1 MQRYLMNFDTRALP
15 AYEADVLI
23 VGSGVAGLSAAW
35 RLAEAGKHVLLAV
48 RDTLE
53 DSNTAKA
60 QGGIASSFG
69 ADDNPTLHLEDTLV
83 AGAGLTDRDIASI
96 VVTEGPQDVAKL
108 ADHGAEFDRLPDGSF
123 ALGREGCHCRNRI
136 VHAHGDATGAEVARA
151 LNAIVAK
158 EENVRPLEHCYVVD
172 LLVQD
177 GRCFGAVALLD
188 GKKVVLRAPATV
200 LATGGIGRLYS
211 KTTNP
216 EGATGSGIALAFRAG
231 AEVMDM
237 EFVQFHP
244 TALALDGCPNFL
256 ISEAVRGA
264 GALLRSGKG
273 ERFMPGYHPMAELA
287 PRDVVA
293 RCIFKEMQDGGMD
306 HVWLDATVI
315 DHAAEKFP
323 MIARTCKEYGVDIEK
338 EYIPIAPAAHYM
350 MGGVHTDENGR
361 TNVAGL
367 YAAGEVACTG
377 LQGANRL
384 ASNSLLEGLVF
395 GRRAAEDIIE
405 NVASAKE
412 TEHMSQ
418 AASPSGRGAERMR
431 GGEGSWEHQP
441 TKMSGRAAADDGV
454 PFASPCRRTTPPAA
468 HAALPPQRGGLLN
481 EKRSATDGWAFSG
494 LRATAFSDTARLT
507 RETQTLMTQY
517 LGIRRYDGG
526 IRRGLQEIQRLAALR
541 EGYAAETPDE
551 LDLRNRL
558 VVCELIAQAALRRR
572 ESRGA
577 HYRMDYPEKDEK
589 WRRHFLDNRDEMGTP
604 LQQHQEGEQHDGN
617 DIWIGREL
625 AVMA

>member
-1 MQRYLMNFDTRALP
+1 MQRYLMNFDTRNLP
-15 AYEADVLI
+15 TYTADAIV

-48 RDTLE
+48 RDTLS
-53 DSNTAKA
+53 DSNTDKA

-69 ADDNPTLHLEDTLV
+69 DDDNPELHLEDTLV
-83 AGAGLTDRDIASI
+83 AGAGLTDKDIARI
-96 VVTEGPQDVAKL
+96 VVTEGPHDVAKL
-108 ADHGAEFDRLPDGSF
+108 AENGAEFDRTPDGKF
-123 ALGREGCHCRNRI
+123 ALGREGCHSRHRI

-158 EENVRPLEHCYVVD
+158 EKNVQPLDHCYVVD
-172 LLVQD
+172 LLTKD
-177 GRCFGAVALLD
+177 GRCYGAVALLN
-188 GKKVVLRAPATV
+188 GKKVVLRAPATI
-200 LATGGIGRLYS
+200 LATGGTGRLYS

-216 EGATGSGIALAFRAG
+216 EGATGSGMALAWRAG

-264 GALLRSGKG
+264 GALLRNLKG

-293 RCIFKEMQDGGMD
+293 RCIFKEMQDAGSD
-306 HVWLDATVI
+306 HVWLDATGI
-315 DHAAEKFP
+315 DHATEVFP

-350 MGGVHTDENGR
+350 MGGVHTDAHGR
-361 TNVAGL
+361 TNIQGL
-367 YAAGEVACTG
+367 YAAGETACTG

-395 GRRAAEDIIE
+395 GRRAADDIIE
-405 NVASAKE
+405 SHVFSKE
-412 TEHMSQ
+412 TDFADT
-418 AASPSGRGAERMR
+418 AASTSGGGAERQR
-431 GGEGSWEHQP
+431 GGEGTTKHEPSDIARRLDEVSKLQWE
-441 TKMSGRAAADDGV
+441 S
-454 PFASPCRRTTPPAA
+454 
-468 HAALPPQRGGLLN
+468 
-481 EKRSATDGWAFSG
+481 SG
-494 LRATAFSDTARLT
+494 LYTTVLTDTDRLT

-526 IRRGLQEIQRLAALR
+526 IRKAIQELQRLSALR
-541 EGYAAETPDE
+541 DGYAAETADE
-551 LDLRNRL
+551 LDLRGRL
-558 VVCELIAQAALRRR
+558 TVCELIAQAALRRR

-577 HYRMDYPEKDEK
+577 HYRMDYPEKSEK
-589 WRRHFLDNRDEMGTP
+589 WRRHFLDNRDEMTENESGP
-604 LQQHQEGEQHDGN
+604 AKGNDVELDLGKGEQHDGN
-617 DIWIGREL
+617 DIWTGREL

>member
-15 AYEADVLI
+15 SYEADVLV

-83 AGAGLTDRDIASI
+83 AGAGLTDRGIASI
-96 VVTEGPQDVAKL
+96 VVTEGPQDVANL

-123 ALGREGCHCRNRI
+123 ALGREGCHCRSRI

-177 GRCFGAVALLD
+177 GRCFGAVALLG

-264 GALLRSGKG
+264 GALLRNGKG

-350 MGGVHTDENGR
+350 MGGVHTDEQGR
-361 TNVAGL
+361 TNIAGL

-395 GRRAAEDIIE
+395 GRRAAEDIVLCQGE
-405 NVASAKE
+405 VRDE
-412 TEHMSQ
+412 
-418 AASPSGRGAERMR
+418 SPSRMETHPQSPFGCQPPRR
-431 GGEGSWEHQP
+431 GGQAGE
-441 TKMSGRAAADDGV
+441 
-454 PFASPCRRTTPPAA
+454 A
-468 HAALPPQRGGLLN
+468 H
-481 EKRSATDGWAFSG
+481 SATAAWASSG
-494 LRATAFSDTARLT
+494 LHATAFSDTARLT
-507 RETQTLMTQY
+507 RETQLLMTQY

-541 EGYAAETPDE
+541 EGYAAETADE

-604 LQQHQEGEQHDGN
+604 LQQNHEGEQHDGN

>member
-15 AYEADVLI
+15 SYEADVLV

-35 RLAEAGKHVLLAV
+35 RLAEAGCHVLLAV

-83 AGAGLTDRDIASI
+83 AGAGLTDRGIASI
-96 VVTEGPQDVAKL
+96 VVTEGPQDVANL

-123 ALGREGCHCRNRI
+123 ALGREGCHCRSRI

-177 GRCFGAVALLD
+177 GRCFGAVALLG

-264 GALLRSGKG
+264 GALLRNGKG

-350 MGGVHTDENGR
+350 MGGVHTDEQGR
-361 TNVAGL
+361 TNIAGL

-395 GRRAAEDIIE
+395 GRRAAEDIVLCQGE
-405 NVASAKE
+405 VRDE
-412 TEHMSQ
+412 
-418 AASPSGRGAERMR
+418 SPSRMETHPQSPFGCQPPRR
-431 GGEGSWEHQP
+431 GGQAGE
-441 TKMSGRAAADDGV
+441 
-454 PFASPCRRTTPPAA
+454 A
-468 HAALPPQRGGLLN
+468 H
-481 EKRSATDGWAFSG
+481 SATAAWASSG
-494 LRATAFSDTARLT
+494 LHATAFSDTARLT
-507 RETQTLMTQY
+507 RETQRLMTQY

-541 EGYAAETPDE
+541 EGYAAETADE

-604 LQQHQEGEQHDGN
+604 LQQNHEGEQHDGN

>member
-1 MQRYLMNFDTRALP
+1 MQRYLMNFDTRDLP
-15 AYEADVLI
+15 TYMADVLV

-35 RLAEAGKHVLLAV
+35 KLAEAGKHVLLAV
-48 RDTLE
+48 RDTLA
-53 DSNTAKA
+53 DSNTDKA

-83 AGAGLTDRDIASI
+83 AGAGLTDRDIAQI
-96 VVTEGPQDVAKL
+96 VVTEGPHDVAEL
-108 ADHGAEFDRLPDGSF
+108 AEHGAEFDRTPDGKF
-123 ALGREGCHCRNRI
+123 ALGREGCHCRSRI

-151 LNAIVAK
+151 LRAIVAK
-158 EENVRPLEHCYVVD
+158 EEHVEPLEHCYVAD
-172 LLVQD
+172 LLTRD
-177 GRCFGAVALLD
+177 GRCYGAVALLD
-188 GKKVVLRAPATV
+188 GKKVVLRAEAVV
-200 LATGGIGRLYS
+200 LATGGTGRLYS

-216 EGATGSGIALAFRAG
+216 EGATGSGVALAFRAG

-264 GALLRSGKG
+264 GAVLRNLKG

-293 RCIFKEMQDGGMD
+293 RCIFKEMQDGGSD

-323 MIARTCKEYGVDIEK
+323 MIARTCKEYGVDIER

-350 MGGVHTDENGR
+350 MGGIHTDEHGR
-361 TNVAGL
+361 TNIRGL
-367 YAAGEVACTG
+367 YAAGEAACTG

-395 GRRAAEDIIE
+395 GRRAAEDIVLCQE
-405 NVASAKE
+405 EARGKRPSRMG
-412 TEHMSQ
+412 THLQ
-418 AASPSGRGAERMR
+418 SPFGCQPPRR
-431 GGEGSWEHQP
+431 GGQP
-441 TKMSGRAAADDGV
+441 NKEC
-454 PFASPCRRTTPPAA
+454 P
-468 HAALPPQRGGLLN
+468 
-481 EKRSATDGWAFSG
+481 ATDGRITESSNSYWISNTLHSAA
-494 LRATAFSDTARLT
+494 LTDTARLT
-507 RETQTLMTQY
+507 RETQQLMTQY

-526 IRRGLQEIQRLAALR
+526 IRRGLQELQRLAALR
-541 EGYAAETPDE
+541 DGYAAETPDE
-551 LDLRNRL
+551 LDLRGRL
-558 VVCELIAQAALRRR
+558 LVCELIAQAALRRR

-577 HYRMDYPEKDEK
+577 HYRMDYPEKDAK
-589 WRRHFLDNRDEMGTP
+589 WRRHFLDNRDEMGTT
-604 LQQHQEGEQHDGN
+604 LEANSKGEQHDGN
-617 DIWIGREL
+617 DIWTGREL

>member
-15 AYEADVLI
+15 SYEADVLV

-83 AGAGLTDRDIASI
+83 AGAGLTDRGIASI
-96 VVTEGPQDVAKL
+96 VVTEGPQDVANL

-123 ALGREGCHCRNRI
+123 ALGREGCHCRSRI

-177 GRCFGAVALLD
+177 GRCFGAVALLG

-264 GALLRSGKG
+264 GALLRNGKG

-350 MGGVHTDENGR
+350 MGGVHTDEQGR
-361 TNVAGL
+361 TNIAGL

-395 GRRAAEDIIE
+395 GRRAAEDIVLCQGE
-405 NVASAKE
+405 VRDE
-412 TEHMSQ
+412 
-418 AASPSGRGAERMR
+418 SPSRMETHPQSPFGCQPPRR
-431 GGEGSWEHQP
+431 GGQAGE
-441 TKMSGRAAADDGV
+441 
-454 PFASPCRRTTPPAA
+454 A
-468 HAALPPQRGGLLN
+468 H
-481 EKRSATDGWAFSG
+481 SATAAWASSG
-494 LRATAFSDTARLT
+494 LHATAFSDTARLT
-507 RETQTLMTQY
+507 RETQRLMTQY

-541 EGYAAETPDE
+541 EGYAAETADE

-589 WRRHFLDNRDEMGTP
+589 WCRHFLDNRDEMGTP
-604 LQQHQEGEQHDGN
+604 LQQNHEGEQHDGN

>member
-1 MQRYLMNFDTRALP
+1 MQRYLMNFDTRTLP
-15 AYEADVLI
+15 AYEADVLV

-244 TALALDGCPNFL
+244 TALALEGCPNFL

-264 GALLRSGKG
+264 GAVLRNGKG
-273 ERFMPGYHPMAELA
+273 ERFMPKYHPMAELA

-293 RCIFKEMQDGGMD
+293 RCIFKEMQESGMD
-306 HVWLDATVI
+306 HVFLDATGI
-315 DHAAEKFP
+315 GDAAQKFP
-323 MIARTCKEYGVDIEK
+323 MIAETCRQYGVDIERDF
-338 EYIPIAPAAHYM
+338 IPIAPAAHYM
-350 MGGVHTDENGR
+350 MGGVHTDAHGR
-361 TNVAGL
+361 TNLAGL
-367 YAAGEVACTG
+367 YACGEAACTG

-395 GRRAAEDIIE
+395 GRRAAEDI
-405 NVASAKE
+405 VAAATCAE
-412 TEHMSQ
+412 TQ
-418 AASPSGRGAERMR
+418 AAP
-431 GGEGSWEHQP
+431 
-441 TKMSGRAAADDGV
+441 RAAFCAEL
-454 PFASPCRRTTPPAA
+454 FFEE
-468 HAALPPQRGGLLN
+468 H
-481 EKRSATDGWAFSG
+481 G
-494 LRATAFSDTARLT
+494 LREAAFSDTARLN
-507 RETQTLMTQY
+507 RETQVLMTQY
-517 LGIRRYDGG
+517 LGIRRYAPG
-526 IRRGLQEIQRLAALR
+526 ILKAIQELSRLSSLR
-541 EGYAAETPDE
+541 EGYAAESAEE
-551 LDLRNRL
+551 LDLRGRL
-558 VVCELIAQAALRRR
+558 AADLLIARAALRRR

-577 HYRMDYPEKDEK
+577 HYRMDYPEKSEK
-589 WRRHFLDNRDEMGTP
+589 WRHHVLDVKDEQVALDEEKGDMS
-604 LQQHQEGEQHDGN
+604 DGN
-617 DIWIGREL
+617 DVWSGRAL